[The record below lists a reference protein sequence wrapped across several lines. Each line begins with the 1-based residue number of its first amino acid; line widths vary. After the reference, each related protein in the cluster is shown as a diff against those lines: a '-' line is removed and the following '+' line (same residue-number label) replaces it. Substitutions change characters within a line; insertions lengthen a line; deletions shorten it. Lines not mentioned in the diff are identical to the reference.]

1 MTQGYPLNRKEL
13 VVNLL
18 IIGGLLAVAAVAI
31 IGAVL
36 IGISEQ
42 RAETARNA
50 RSKQPAPTI
59 SGDLAERKRVEEPA
73 LLRSNSSTPRGSN
86 LPTVGEDQHLSSLN
100 GQFREL
106 AGEIRTLHQQA
117 WQLEQRLSIL
127 TEMVDHIEQTQD
139 GRIRVEDESHPAS
152 DNTLA

>member
-1 MTQGYPLNRKEL
+1 
-13 VVNLL
+13 VNLL
-18 IIGGLLAVAAVAI
+18 VIGGLLVVAAAAI

-50 RSKQPAPTI
+50 SLKQPALSVSSDMAT
-59 SGDLAERKRVEEPA
+59 RKLVEEPA
-73 LLRSNSSTPRGSN
+73 LSRPNSSTTRENN
-86 LPTVGEDQHLSSLN
+86 LPTVGEDQRLSSLN

-127 TEMVDHIEQTQD
+127 TEMVDHIEQTQG
-139 GRIRVEDESHPAS
+139 GRIRVEEESHPAS
-152 DNTLA
+152 DNTLAELSD

>member
-1 MTQGYPLNRKEL
+1 M
-13 VVNLL
+13 NLL
-18 IIGGLLAVAAVAI
+18 IIGGLLVVAAAAI

-36 IGISEQ
+36 IGIGEQ
-42 RAETARNA
+42 RAETARKA
-50 RSKQPAPTI
+50 SLKQPAPTV
-59 SGDLAERKRVEEPA
+59 SSNLATRKLVEEPA
-73 LLRSNSSTPRGSN
+73 LSRPNSSTTRESN
-86 LPTVGEDQHLSSLN
+86 LPSPGEDQRLSSLN

-117 WQLEQRLSIL
+117 WQLEQRLSSL

-139 GRIRVEDESHPAS
+139 GRIRIEEESHPAP